1 MKQLPDLRSYN
12 LNIAGYNIRIES
24 TPDGP
29 DLRPSDRFKG
39 NICGDGESDILLRVH
54 SASYLIPDDS
64 ERAFHAPYVEEK
76 NGLMI
81 RKGDE
86 FWSIY
91 KHRSDLFIKTIFP
104 LSTELRSGVLKFSIT
119 SREWDLYLDNS
130 PAETD
135 PLEYP
140 LDGLLLYY
148 LTVMHGD
155 VFIHASGI
163 NHSGSGYLFSG
174 ISGKGKTTMSL
185 LWNIAGGKVIHDDRL
200 IIRNK
205 GGEYKMY
212 NTPVY
217 DNDKPAKSV
226 LSRIYLIDH
235 GEKNTMIPI
244 KGASAVSLVI
254 ANCIQHNWS
263 PEIIAR
269 LIGSVSIMCNTIP
282 VIRLLFKPDRSI
294 IDFLLDYE

>member
-1 MKQLPDLRSYN
+1 MRNYN

-29 DLRPSDRFKG
+29 DLNPSERFRG
-39 NICGDGESDILLRVH
+39 NISGDGSSDILLRVH

-64 ERAFHAPYVEEK
+64 VRTFHAPYVEEI
-76 NGLMI
+76 NGLKI
-81 RKGDE
+81 NKGEE

-91 KHRSDLFIKTIFP
+91 KHRSDLFIKTTFP
-104 LSTELRSGVLKFSIT
+104 MLPGSGSGVLKFSLT
-119 SREWDLYLDNS
+119 TREWDLYFDNS
-130 PAETD
+130 LEGRD

-148 LTVMHGD
+148 LTVVHGD
-155 VFIHASGI
+155 IFIHASGI

-174 ISGKGKTTMSL
+174 VSGKGKTTMSL
-185 LWNIAGGKVIHDDRL
+185 LWNMAGGKVIHDDRL
-200 IIRNK
+200 IIRNIK
-205 GGEYKMY
+205 GKYRMF

-217 DNDKPAKSV
+217 KNDKPSESV

-235 GEKNTMIPI
+235 GDRNSMIPV
-244 KGASAVSLVI
+244 KGATAVSLVM

-269 LIGSVSIMCNTIP
+269 LMGSVSIMCNTIP

>member
-1 MKQLPDLRSYN
+1 MILRNYN

-29 DLRPSDRFKG
+29 DLKPAERFKQ
-39 NICGDGESDILLRVH
+39 NITAEGSSDILLRVH

-64 ERAFHAPYVEEK
+64 ERTFHAPYIEER
-76 NGLMI
+76 NGLRI
-81 RKGDE
+81 QKGDD

-91 KHRSDLFIKTIFP
+91 RHRTDIFIKTIFP
-104 LSTELRSGVLKFSIT
+104 LLSKPGTGVLKFSLT
-119 SREWDLYLDNS
+119 TREWDLYLDNN
-130 PAETD
+130 ATERD

-155 VFIHASGI
+155 IFIHASGV

-174 ISGKGKTTMSL
+174 VSGKGKTTMSL
-185 LWNIAGGKVIHDDRL
+185 LWNMAGGKVIHDDRL
-200 IIRNK
+200 IIRNISGK
-205 GGEYKMY
+205 YRMY

-217 DNDKPAKSV
+217 QNDKPSESV

-235 GEKNTMIPI
+235 GDKNSMIPVN
-244 KGASAVSLVI
+244 GASAVSLLM

-263 PEIIAR
+263 ADIIAR
-269 LIGSVSIMCNTIP
+269 LMGSVSIMCNTIP